1 MKFLAELREQ
11 NRAQDMQA
19 LLDKIPYAKFLGIQ
33 AESKGNELTTILPFR
48 EDLIGNTNL
57 PAIHGGVLG
66 TFLEFT
72 SVTQLLFQ
80 TSCETLP
87 RTVDISVDYLRS
99 GKPQDM
105 YGRAIVTRQ
114 GRRVANVRAEI
125 WQEEKSRPI
134 AAAHGHYLLIPIDS

>member
-1 MKFLAELREQ
+1 MKILQELPEQ
-11 NRAQDMQA
+11 DRAQDMQA
-19 LLDKIPYAKFLGIQ
+19 ILDKIPYAKFLDMR
-33 AESKGNELTTILPFR
+33 AESKGNELTTVLPFR
-48 EDLIGNTNL
+48 DDLIGNTTL

-72 SVTQLLFQ
+72 SVIQLLFQ

-99 GKPQDM
+99 GRPQDM

-125 WQEEKSRPI
+125 WQEEKSKPI
-134 AAAHGHYLLIPIDS
+134 AACHGHYLLMPSVS

>member
-1 MKFLAELREQ
+1 MKILQELREQ
-11 NRAQDMQA
+11 DRAQDMQA
-19 LLDKIPYAKFLGIQ
+19 LLDKIPYAKFLGIR
-33 AESKGNELTTILPFR
+33 AESKGTELTTILPFR
-48 EDLIGNTNL
+48 DDLIGNTTL

-72 SVTQLLFQ
+72 SVIQLLFQ

-99 GKPQDM
+99 GKPQEM
-105 YGRAIVTRQ
+105 YGRAFVTRQ

-125 WQEEKSRPI
+125 WQDEKSKPI
-134 AAAHGHYLLIPIDS
+134 AAAHGHYLLIPSGS